1 MTEFFKFRKFS
12 YAQKGDLKV
21 APTLGDAIIGK
32 IPMSYLNGRDNVAE
46 AQKGDLKVAPTLG
59 DAIIG
64 KIPMSYLNG
73 RDNVAE
79 AFRLP

>member
-1 MTEFFKFRKFS
+1 MNVSRKKLKNFLRPAPAFKTNWFYRIMVLSDFFKFRKFS
-12 YAQKGDLKV
+12 YAH
-21 APTLGDAIIGK
+21 
-32 IPMSYLNGRDNVAE
+32 
-46 AQKGDLKVAPTLG
+46 KGDLKVAPTLG